1 MYKSPTP
8 PRWKDGTVHD
18 ASSIVY
24 KSTVVV
30 AQCRA
35 ARRGPPAARRGPPA
49 GHSSTERSPS
59 RAQQHGEVPQPHG
72 EVPQPHGEVP
82 QPHGEVP
89 QPGTAARRG
98 PPAGHSS
105 TERSPSRAQQ
115 HGEVPQPH
123 GEVPQPHGEVPQ
135 PGTAARRGPPAGHSS
150 TERSPSRAQ
159 QHGEVPQP
167 ATAAR
172 RGPPAARR
180 GPPAGH
186 SSTATMP
193 CRKENYIFLEQ
204 SVTVGSKEVDALV
217 TKIGEA
223 LQLHNN
229 SGGHQKTVSV
239 SMSCLHGLTGSS
251 AGGVKPA
258 ALIGRSTG
266 ATVQKRTGCCMR
278 LRNHRGSS
286 RASPYSIPGS
296 NGDQD
301 WDQIKPWNKK
311 RLRGE
316 DDDPHRLLQEL
327 ILSGNLIKEAVRRLQ
342 FSAADCGDFPKAV
355 DNVPCS

>member
-35 ARRGPPAARRGPPA
+35 ARRGPPA

-59 RAQQHGEVPQPHG
+59 RAQQ
-72 EVPQPHGEVP
+72 
-82 QPHGEVP
+82 HGEVP

-105 TERSPSRAQQ
+105 TERSPSR
-115 HGEVPQPH
+115 P
-123 GEVPQPHGEVPQ
+123 
-135 PGTAARRGPPAGHSS
+135 
-150 TERSPSRAQ
+150 Q

-180 GPPAGH
+180 GPPAARRGPPAGH
-186 SSTATMP
+186 SSTERSPSRPQQHGEVPQPHGEVPQPATAARRGPPAARRGPPAARRGPPAARRGPPAATMP

-258 ALIGRSTG
+258 ALIGGSTG